1 MALWRSIL
9 GNEKSASS
17 EPAPQ
22 MQRRERRETLEKLVQ
37 KTIAAEGAGLQ
48 LSKPR
53 LLALDREGKEFLV
66 LLEVVRHPHNDQKQA
81 SGLQKIQQVL
91 TAHKQSAPDLGL
103 RSVYWTYSL
112 VPPVVAQATP
122 RASRAIPSVAAA
134 EEVPTELAPLD
145 EYEMA
150 SNFPLLGSDFDRP
163 SRPTSLL

>member
-17 EPAPQ
+17 VPAPQ

-37 KTIAAEGAGLQ
+37 QTILAEGAGLQ

-53 LLALDREGKEFLV
+53 LLALDREGSEFLV
-66 LLEVVRHPHNDQKQA
+66 LLEVVRHPNNDQKQA

-91 TAHKQSAPDLGL
+91 TEHMQSSPDLGL
-103 RSVYWTYSL
+103 RSVYWTYSQAHL
-112 VPPVVAQATP
+112 TAAQSKSDARKAVTS
-122 RASRAIPSVAAA
+122 AAAAA
-134 EEVPTELAPLD
+134 EIPTELAPLD

-163 SRPTSLL
+163 SRPSSLL